1 MRVGISERGLAVGRI
16 NGAAASMECFLG
28 NVLTFR
34 RGNKSGRNKDVNVL
48 TR

>member
-1 MRVGISERGLAVGRI
+1 MQVGILERGLAVGRI
-16 NGAAASMECFLG
+16 NGAAASMDFFLG

-34 RGNKSGRNKDVNVL
+34 RDNKSGRNKDVNVL